1 MNINKKAQKFFED
14 NASQWSLR
22 GYNYINYNYPVAF
35 HRQRIILKILRKNN
49 KRKLNIL
56 DIGCGTGDNLI
67 EIAKL
72 GHSVVGIDSSKKMLN
87 LAKKKIMKLKPK
99 IRNNIS
105 LINESIMNYK
115 MKNYYDV
122 CICMGVIGYMDSEN
136 DFLKLI
142 NNLLNKNGK
151 LIISCRNRLFN
162 LQSVSFRTLNEIN
175 KKRFKVLYDELKSY
189 YKPLNKKS
197 VEDFLKNVSKI
208 SFSKNHLQNI
218 TKKERIDEKYNP
230 FKEPKQ
236 HTPLDLDKL
245 SKKNGFKVKNY
256 FGVHPHLIDPKLNKM
271 LPFKVFNQLSDVL
284 IAFEDQPISLVW
296 SSVFIGLLVKVKK

>member
-1 MNINKKAQKFFED
+1 MNINKKAQKFFEE
-14 NASQWSLR
+14 NALQWSLR
-22 GYNYINYNYPVAF
+22 GYNYIDHNYPVAF
-35 HRQRIILKILRKNN
+35 HRQRIILKILSKGN

-56 DIGCGTGDNLI
+56 DIGCGSGDNLL

-99 IRNNIS
+99 FRNNIT

-115 MKNYYDV
+115 MRNYFDV
-122 CICMGVIGYMDSEN
+122 CVCMGVIGYMDSEHK
-136 DFLKLI
+136 FLKLI

-162 LQSVSFRTLNEIN
+162 LQSISFRTLNEIN
-175 KKRFKVLYDELKSY
+175 KKKYKLLYDELKTY
-189 YKPLNKKS
+189 YKPLNRKS
-197 VEDFLKNVSKI
+197 VEIFLKNISKI
-208 SFSKNHLQNI
+208 SFSKNNLQKNN
-218 TKKERIDEKYNP
+218 KKKYIDQKYNP

-236 HTPLDLDKL
+236 HTPLDLKKL
-245 SKKNGFKVKNY
+245 SKKNGFTVQNY
-256 FGVHPHLIDPKLNKM
+256 YGVHPHILDPELNKM

-296 SSVFIGLLVKVKK
+296 SSVFIGLLVKDNK